1 MRRNKLGSFLLAM
14 VISLGLWLYVVNY
27 IDTDYELTLD
37 NVSVGLEGKSILTAD
52 RGLMILSED
61 EYRVSITVSGN
72 RQDVS
77 KINAGNIQ
85 VVADL
90 SKIEEPGEHK
100 LTYNIILP
108 GDVPSGAVSYQKDPD
123 RVTVVVARKKTKEIP
138 VTVSYVGD
146 VPADYIKDT
155 AALELDHS
163 YVEITG
169 PEDVV
174 DQINRAN
181 ITIDCRGITESIYES
196 FRFELQDMYCQPV
209 DAVWITTNVSE
220 IKVYLPVVMVKQVPL
235 TVTLVDGGG
244 ATADTTKLVIEP
256 AQIGISG
263 SETALNALDEL
274 NLGIIDL
281 AQITQDQELTYDIT
295 LPEGV
300 TNVSNLPTATVR
312 ISFPKLA
319 TREFT
324 ITEFQQANLAA
335 GMKWE
340 TLTKQ
345 LTITVRGLKS
355 DVQQLNAGDIT
366 VRLDLS
372 GVENTSAVEPDILF
386 SKNYESLGVLG
397 SYSVSVQVTPL
408 EPNPEE

>member
-1 MRRNKLGSFLLAM
+1 MKRNKLGSFLLA
-14 VISLGLWLYVVNY
+14 VSIALGLWLYVVSY

-77 KINAGNIQ
+77 KINSGNIQ

-90 SKIEEPGEHK
+90 SKIEEPGEHNI
-100 LTYNIILP
+100 TYNIILP
-108 GDVPSGAVSYQKDPD
+108 GDAPSGAVSYQKDPD
-123 RVTVVVARKKTKEIP
+123 RVTVEVARKKTKEIP
-138 VTVSYVGD
+138 VTVTYEGD

-155 AALELDHS
+155 AALELDHT
-163 YVEITG
+163 YVEISG

-174 DQINRAN
+174 DQIHHAA
-181 ITIDCRGITESIYES
+181 ITVDCTGRTESIYES
-196 FRFELQDMYCQPV
+196 LRYELQDQQGEPV
-209 DAVWITTNVSE
+209 DAEWITTNVSE
-220 IKVYLPVVMVKQVPL
+220 VKVYLPVVMVKKLPL

-244 ATADTTKLVIEP
+244 ATAATTKLSIDP
-256 AQIGISG
+256 AYISISG
-263 SETALNALDEL
+263 SETALAAVEELD
-274 NLGIIDL
+274 LGIIEL
-281 AQITQDQELTYDIT
+281 AQITKDQELTFDIT
-295 LPEGV
+295 LPEGI
-300 TNVSNLPTATVR
+300 TNVSNLPTATVS

-324 ITEFQQANLAA
+324 ITEFEHTNLAS

-340 TLTKQ
+340 SLTKQ
-345 LTITVRGLKS
+345 LTITVRGLKAEI
-355 DVQQLNAGDIT
+355 QRLNAADIIAR
-366 VRLDLS
+366 VDLS
-372 GVENTSAVEPDILF
+372 GVENTSAVEPDIIF
-386 SKNYESLGVLG
+386 PKSYESLGVLG

-408 EPNPEE
+408 EAVTEE